1 MKQTGWSP
9 LVRWTAVGI
18 VAIGL
23 LVLVRQKGPGG
34 IAPPAPAPGAPSAL
48 LAQASGPD
56 AKGVGPSP
64 SPFVAEDAPAQA
76 GFELLLSRARAKLPE
91 QGAFNQHSSED
102 VHAPPKALADAA
114 LALGEVAEAVSR
126 DPSLVPRAREFYSE
140 CALGNH
146 PNTVRAFCLARARHH
161 EPGKAEPAWA
171 AGLPLAVRELSQ
183 KVRLD

>member
-1 MKQTGWSP
+1 MK
-9 LVRWTAVGI
+9 WTAVGI

-23 LVLVRQKGPGG
+23 LVLVMQKGPEV
-34 IAPPAPAPGAPSAL
+34 IAPPAPAPGAPASPM
-48 LAQASGPD
+48 AQASSPRPS
-56 AKGVGPSP
+56 APGPSP
-64 SPFVAEDAPAQA
+64 SPFVAEGAPVQA
-76 GFELLLSRARAKLPE
+76 DFELLLRQARARLPE
-91 QGAFNQHSSED
+91 QGAFNKNSSED

-114 LALGEVAEAVSR
+114 LALGEVAEAVSK
-126 DPSLVPRAREFYSE
+126 DPALVPRAREFYSE

-161 EPGKAEPAWA
+161 EPGKADPAWA